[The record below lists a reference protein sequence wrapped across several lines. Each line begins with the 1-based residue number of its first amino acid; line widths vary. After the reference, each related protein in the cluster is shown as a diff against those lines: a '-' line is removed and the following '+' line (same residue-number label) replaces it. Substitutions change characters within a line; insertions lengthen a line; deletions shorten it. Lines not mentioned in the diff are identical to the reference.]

1 MGTKQF
7 DNYADLIT
15 FTRASGA
22 TYLDSDGVLKTAS
35 TNIPRIEYDADGNRL
50 GLLVEEQR
58 TNLLTYSEEFDN
70 AYWTKSNS
78 SITANTIVAPDGTLT
93 GEKTVESGSNAAHY
107 LFNTGGLA
115 VSANTYIGSVFAK
128 AGERSR
134 LVMGLWNSSLAN
146 YQLVQF
152 DLTNGTIIQE
162 AVAGIGNIVSVGNGW
177 YRCSVKR
184 SLGSVTTF
192 LSFGPH
198 PNANI
203 AGSLT
208 GQFSNAAYQG
218 DGYSGIYIWGAQLE
232 VGAFPTSY
240 IPTSGSTAT
249 RAADVATIPTSA
261 FGYNAS
267 EGTVVVDFEAAET
280 GTNNTALAF
289 SNTVSGSFTDQI
301 LIWNAANS
309 NGYVLANG
317 VTQAQFGNP
326 TDQNGQVKISFAFKK
341 NDFAISYDG
350 NSVVTDTSGIMPS
363 NIEVMKIGDWTNSG
377 QRRILNGTIKSIKY
391 YPRRLTNAQLQE
403 LTQ

>member
-15 FTRASGA
+15 FTRASSA

-35 TNIPRIEYDADGNRL
+35 TNTPRIEYDADGNRL
-50 GLLVEEQR
+50 GLLIEEQR
-58 TNLLTYSEEFDN
+58 TNLVTYSEEFDN
-70 AYWTKSNS
+70 AAWTKYRSTVDANS
-78 SITANTIVAPDGTLT
+78 IVAPDGTLT
-93 GEKTVESGSNAAHY
+93 GDKLVQGDGETT
-107 LFNTGGLA
+107 TGG
-115 VSANTYIGSVFAK
+115 VSDGVTTTATSYTYSVYAK
-128 AGERSR
+128 AGEYSGVILRKIT
-134 LVMGLWNSSLAN
+134 GSLTGVVAFN
-146 YQLVQF
+146 LLNGTVSKET
-152 DLTNGTIIQE
+152 LTNIGTS
-162 AVAGIGNIVSVGNGW
+162 IVPVGNGW
-177 YRCSVKR
+177 YRCSVTFN
-184 SLGSVTTF
+184 GSAET
-192 LSFGPH
+192 
-198 PNANI
+198 ANYGI
-203 AGSLT
+203 
-208 GQFSNAAYQG
+208 QVSNESGDESGLPAG
-218 DGYSGIYIWGAQLE
+218 DGTSGIYIWGAQLE
-232 VGAFPTSY
+232 AGAFPTSY

-249 RAADVATIPTSA
+249 RAADVASIPTSA